1 MLRSPQ
7 ELHSNLA
14 RLREQISSLVCCAP
28 CSEHE
33 SIARGAAKRMPL
45 SHTTRESLFRKVI
58 ECGALLSS
66 DQRGAVPR
74 SVDAELGGSN
84 EICFYLGSAAF
95 PNNEFGLLFS
105 NHFADAF
112 EALNTA
118 SATPFDS
125 GGCVSRYTLPPDTEP
140 IAHVRAHKMPV
151 PECREYLGD
160 LLATYFEVPAAY
172 LAGRPFTCPGC
183 LKPLADPHGM
193 PDYEDGLVR
202 MHEVRIPTRVDLEFP
217 SLIAIFAPQ
226 GNIQPY
232 LAPLIASG
240 VDLIPYDDQNGSN
253 RYRALRRASVDYI
266 LEKFLN

>member
-14 RLREQISSLVCCAP
+14 RLREQISSLVCCTP
-28 CSEHE
+28 GSEHE
-33 SIARGAAKRMPL
+33 SVARGAARRMPL
-45 SHTTRESLFRKVI
+45 SHTTPERFFRKVI
-58 ECGALLSS
+58 EDGALLSP
-66 DQRGAVPR
+66 DQRGTKPR
-74 SVDAELGGSN
+74 RADVELGGSN

-95 PNNEFGLLFS
+95 PNNEYGLLFS
-105 NHFADAF
+105 NHFADSF
-112 EALNTA
+112 GDRDTA

-125 GGCVSRYTLPPDTEP
+125 GGCVSRYPLPAETEP
-140 IAHVRAHKMPV
+140 VAHVRAHKMPV

-160 LLATYFEVPAAY
+160 LLAVYFYEPAAY
-172 LAGRPFTCPGC
+172 LSGRPFTCPGC

-202 MHEVRIPTRVDLEFP
+202 MHEVRIPARVDLEFP
-217 SLIAIFAPQ
+217 SLIAVFAPQ
-226 GNIQPY
+226 GNVQPY

-240 VDLIPYDDQNGSN
+240 VDLIPYVDQDGSD